1 MQDFIK
7 MVVDNLGTDEKT
19 ARSATGGLLGL
30 IQKHADKSDADELM
44 GKLPGA
50 ADLLKEAAGGGG
62 GLLGGIASQLGS
74 AIGGSA
80 GSALSVAGVLK
91 GSGLDSGMIGQFVT
105 LFFNFAKQKAGQE
118 LIGRL
123 LSKIPDLAKLAS

>member
-30 IQKHADKSDADELM
+30 IQQHADKSDADELM

-50 ADLLKEAAGGGG
+50 SDLLKESSGGGG

-80 GSALSVAGVLK
+80 GSALSVAGVLQ
-91 GSGLDSGMIGQFVT
+91 GSGLDSGMIGKFVP
-105 LFFNFAKQKAGQE
+105 LFINFAKQKAGQE
-118 LIGRL
+118 LVGRL
-123 LSKIPDLAKLAS
+123 LSKIPELAKLVS

>member
-7 MVVDNLGTDEKT
+7 MVVDNLGTNEQT

-30 IQKHADKSDADELM
+30 IQQHADKSDADELI

-50 ADLLKEAAGGGG
+50 ADLLKETSGGGG

-74 AIGGSA
+74 AIGGGA
-80 GSALSVAGVLK
+80 GSALSVAGVLQ
-91 GSGLDSGMIGQFVT
+91 GSGLDSGMIGKFVP

-123 LSKIPDLAKLAS
+123 LSKIPHLAKLAS

>member
-19 ARSATGGLLGL
+19 ARSATGGILGL
-30 IQKHADKSDADELM
+30 IQQHADKGDTDELI

-50 ADLLKEAAGGGG
+50 ADLLKESAGGGG

-74 AIGGSA
+74 AIGGGA
-80 GSALSVAGVLK
+80 GTALNVAGVLK
-91 GSGLDSGMIGQFVT
+91 GSGLDSGMIGQFVS

-118 LIGRL
+118 LVGRL
-123 LSKIPDLAKLAS
+123 LTKIPDLAKMVS